1 MLFFEVIVKYAL
13 TDGRYAH
20 VIRKKRVNVTGIVI
34 AVTGEDSI
42 WKRKLLVMYEFQQKD
57 KCVKGIA

>member
-1 MLFFEVIVKYAL
+1 MLLFEVIVKYVL

-20 VIRKKRVNVTGIVI
+20 VIRKKWVNITGTLI

-42 WKRKLLVMYEFQQKD
+42 
-57 KCVKGIA
+57 

>member
-1 MLFFEVIVKYAL
+1 MEIIVKYVL

-34 AVTGEDSI
+34 AVTGRGTI
-42 WKRKLLVMYEFQQKD
+42 WERK
-57 KCVKGIA
+57 

>member
-1 MLFFEVIVKYAL
+1 MLFFEVIVKYIL

-20 VIRKKRVNVTGIVI
+20 VIRKKRVNVTGTLI

-42 WKRKLLVMYEFQQKD
+42 WKRK
-57 KCVKGIA
+57 

>member
-34 AVTGEDSI
+34 AVTGGSLI
-42 WKRKLLVMYEFQQKD
+42 WKGKLLVMYEFQQKD
-57 KCVKGIA
+57 KCVKVIA

>member
-1 MLFFEVIVKYAL
+1 MEIIVKYVL

-34 AVTGEDSI
+34 AVTGRGPI
-42 WKRKLLVMYEFQQKD
+42 WERK
-57 KCVKGIA
+57 